1 MQHHNA
7 RDPESRHHVPI
18 DEAGT
23 FISDWPPHRARPGRV
38 FGRQYHPGLSQT
50 NCLNCMKNSLPN
62 HFSYIKSIVTRLLD
76 KKVDII
82 YTFVVNNEDSGV

>member
-38 FGRQYHPGLSQT
+38 FGR
-50 NCLNCMKNSLPN
+50 
-62 HFSYIKSIVTRLLD
+62 
-76 KKVDII
+76 
-82 YTFVVNNEDSGV
+82 